1 MNVEN
6 LPNLAI
12 SEEELTVQEL
22 REHYQTIVDEYG
34 KVVDN
39 ARAQLERIDV
49 FMQDLSGLKIPA
61 SAPSQNS
68 NSATTKTTT
77 KTTASSAAKQKP
89 AKTKGTPG
97 RKPKEIVEKPVKVRK
112 KKVSLKLQSDYQKL
126 TLIGAIAKVL
136 EAREG
141 EIVTADEVVKALY
154 GELKPNDHK
163 VAKDRVTKNLSKG
176 KTEGKWSR
184 LPDQLGA
191 YTWNLDTV
199 KES

>member
-6 LPNLAI
+6 LPDLAI
-12 SEEELTVQEL
+12 SDEELTVQEL
-22 REHYQTIVDEYG
+22 RDHYQKIVDEYG

-39 ARAQLERIDV
+39 ARAQLERIEA
-49 FMQDLSGLKIPA
+49 FLQDLSGLKISP
-61 SAPSQNS
+61 APSQNS
-68 NSATTKTTT
+68 SAATT
-77 KTTASSAAKQKP
+77 AAKTAASQPKTGK
-89 AKTKGTPG
+89 AKGGPG
-97 RKPKEIVEKPVKVRK
+97 RKPKAATVAKVKGTRGR

-126 TLIGAIAKVL
+126 TLLGAIAKVL

-141 EIVTADEVVKALY
+141 KIVTADEVVKALY
-154 GELKPNDHK
+154 GELKPSDHK

-176 KTEGKWSR
+176 KTEGKWAR

-199 KES
+199 KEG